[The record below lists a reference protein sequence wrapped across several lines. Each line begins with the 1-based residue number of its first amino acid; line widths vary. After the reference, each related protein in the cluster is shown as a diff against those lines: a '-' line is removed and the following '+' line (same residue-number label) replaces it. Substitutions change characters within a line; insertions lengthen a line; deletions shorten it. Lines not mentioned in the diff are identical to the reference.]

1 MKNFLFIYLGF
12 LFVIGHAKAQENF
25 IQLYDSKHTIENP
38 TLKYLIDTSG
48 TLTIEEIDKFS
59 DEHFVSKSGL
69 LNLGMFDKP
78 VWLKLKVK
86 NNNSELERWVI
97 NFNFPLIDTIVLYQV
112 FANSSMV
119 AKQHGEMFPT
129 HSKYYDNKN
138 IALPIDINYN
148 EIHTIYIKIKTDGV
162 VYLPFSIS
170 SEESMYDAEKKSYL
184 FYGLFYGATI
194 LILIYNLL
202 LFFTLKDFI
211 YLLYCLYVFVIIGI
225 LSYFNGFISYIG
237 IFNEDRTQLNKLFGN
252 IVFNF
257 VIISSLFS
265 YYFLEINKWS
275 NIFSK
280 ILKVIVGLGIMFT
293 VLSFFMQ
300 YQITIRVAAAM
311 YIITPFSLLF
321 ISLYSWVHGN
331 YTARFY
337 TVASSFFL
345 VSVLMMS
352 LRVIGLIT
360 GNRFQETLIEL
371 GVIVDAILISL
382 ALADKLRKLR
392 MDKDKSQKS
401 ELAAIAE
408 KERLIIEQNN
418 ILENKISLRTKE
430 ILEKNE
436 KLEEFSRT
444 IQQQNDLLKEYTE
457 NLEKQIE
464 ARTKEILETNKQLA
478 RKTDRLEQF
487 TYIVSHNL
495 KSPVH
500 NLNALLG
507 FIDMDG
513 LSEENKEYFT
523 VIRKTSDQLIN
534 IIEEI
539 NILVK
544 LDKGTDIEYT
554 DIYLAQVLG
563 DIKDKLII
571 QIEESQCVFQ
581 TDFKVEVVKSF
592 IPYVNSILYNLIS
605 NAIKYRSP
613 ERSIVISIDSEETD
627 EEIIVHVADNGLGI
641 ATDQINNV
649 FKLFYKI
656 NTEKEGKGMGLFIVK
671 SQMELLGGKITLE
684 STLGQGTRFTL
695 VFPKR

>member
-1 MKNFLFIYLGF
+1 MRNFLIICIGL
-12 LFVIGHAKAQENF
+12 LFGQVSAQENF

-38 TLKYLIDTSG
+38 NIKYLIDTAG
-48 TLTIEEIDKFS
+48 TLTAEELDKFS
-59 DEHFVSKSGL
+59 DEHFISQSGL

-86 NNNSELERWVI
+86 NNNSEIERWVI

-112 FANSSMV
+112 FANGTMV
-119 AKQHGEMFPT
+119 VKQHGEMFPT

-148 EIHTIYIKIKTDGV
+148 EIHTIYLKIKTDGV
-162 VYLPFSIS
+162 VYLPFTIS
-170 SEESMYDAEKKSYL
+170 SEESMYEAEKKSYL

-194 LILIYNLL
+194 IILIYNLL

-211 YLLYCLYVFVIIGI
+211 YLLYCFYVFVIIGI
-225 LSYFNGFISYIG
+225 LSYFNGFISYLG

-257 VIISSLFS
+257 VIISSLFC
-265 YYFLEINKWS
+265 YYFLEINKWC

-280 ILKVIVGLGIMFT
+280 ILRGIIVLGIVFT
-293 VLSFFMQ
+293 ILSFFIQ
-300 YQITIRVAAAM
+300 YQITIRIASAM

-321 ISLYSWVHGN
+321 VSLYSWIRGN

-337 TVASSFFL
+337 TIASSFFL

-352 LRVIGLIT
+352 LRVMGVIT

-371 GVIVDAILISL
+371 GVIIDAVLISL

-392 MDKDKSQKS
+392 MDKDKSQES

-436 KLEEFSRT
+436 QLEEFSRT

-464 ARTKEILETNKQLA
+464 ARTKEILETNKQLE

-507 FIDMDG
+507 FVDLNS

-554 DIYLAQVLG
+554 EIHLPQVLD

-571 QIEESQCVFQ
+571 QIEESHCVFHV
-581 TDFKVEVVKSF
+581 DLKVEVVKSF
-592 IPYVNSILYNLIS
+592 VPYVNSILYNLIS

-613 ERSIVISIDSEETD
+613 ERQIEITMDSEENE
-627 EEIIVHVADNGLGI
+627 EEIIVHIADNGLGI
-641 ATDQINNV
+641 AADQVNSV

-656 NTEKEGKGMGLFIVK
+656 NAEKEGKGMGLFIVK
-671 SQMELLGGKITLE
+671 SQIELLGGKITLE
-684 STLGQGTRFTL
+684 STLGKGTQFTL
-695 VFPKR
+695 WFPKR